1 MLKQKILNRRIKWLT
16 RSGGYTIFELIVSTS
31 IIATLT
37 AMAAPSFIEAG
48 NKAKGAKAMD
58 HINNIGTALLAE
70 YNRVAGE
77 GDQTATNGASA
88 IATFDEGLVV
98 GGNPTPITDTDPVII
113 YGDGTTTLTW
123 LNLFPDGTPV
133 SPFNNQPF
141 EVVSVTEGFA
151 DWSSIAGTV
160 TLTVTEKPAI
170 TLRDP
175 AQPSITA
182 TFTP

>member
-1 MLKQKILNRRIKWLT
+1 MLKRKLLNYKIKCLT
-16 RSGGYTIFELIVSTS
+16 RSEGYTIFELIVSTS

-58 HINNIGTALLAE
+58 HINNIGTAVLAE
-70 YNRVAGE
+70 YNRIAGE

-88 IATFDEGLVV
+88 IATFNEDLVV
-98 GGNPTPITDTDPVII
+98 GGNSTPINDTDPVII
-113 YGDGTTTLTW
+113 YGDGTTSLSW

-133 SPFNNQPF
+133 SPFNGQPF
-141 EVVSVTEGFA
+141 EIVSVTEGYA

-170 TLRDP
+170 TIQDP
-175 AQPSITA
+175 AQPSIIA